1 MPSRTGPLA
10 SSSAERLPVP
20 GDRTAAPLGILM
32 FESTVPPEPHDVRDA
47 GIFPFPVRY
56 GVVPRTAV
64 IRVAHSGD
72 DALLAT
78 FIHAAAGLVDQGC
91 LGIATTCSFLARW
104 QAELAMSLSV
114 PVLSSSLLQV
124 PLVQRLLPHR
134 QHVGIVIRSA
144 IEVDATTLQLAGID
158 PYGPI
163 EAVDP
168 DGYFSA
174 AQRDDAPLRRPQGM
188 EADVV
193 AAARRLVGAHPHVGA
208 IVLECASMSPYRDA
222 VAAALDIPVFGAA
235 QLFAWFYAGLRGAKI
250 QLETHRH

>member
-1 MPSRTGPLA
+1 MPSTMQYQHQQVARAVAYKLLRHAVALRHSRDRRIGPPVA
-10 SSSAERLPVP
+10 GYARRNGRSARHP
-20 GDRTAAPLGILM
+20 
-32 FESTVPPEPHDVRDA
+32 DVRIRRCRRSRTTS
-47 GIFPFPVRY
+47 GCRHFPFPVRY

-134 QHVGIVIRSA
+134 QRVGIVIRSA
-144 IEVDATTLQLAGID
+144 IEVDAD
-158 PYGPI
+158 N
-163 EAVDP
+163 
-168 DGYFSA
+168 
-174 AQRDDAPLRRPQGM
+174 
-188 EADVV
+188 
-193 AAARRLVGAHPHVGA
+193 AAAGGHRSLRADRSVSIPTAISAPRNAAMTADCGVRRA
-208 IVLECASMSPYRDA
+208 
-222 VAAALDIPVFGAA
+222 
-235 QLFAWFYAGLRGAKI
+235 
-250 QLETHRH
+250 